1 MRCVSIIFS
10 PFLLIPPP
18 QVASSLSRGY
28 THLLQS
34 SSLPPSL
41 PLSFLWWE
49 HRSTQSSKF
58 EVYSTVLLTAIT
70 VINIRFPVWLINKY
84 ISILSL
90 LKQPN
95 QYPNK
100 SKLFTRQLLHLL
112 RSSQKSRPTI
122 HIAFLFWSSY
132 NFSHSLKHWIP
143 ESFSRARKILISLIS
158 SESSM
163 YIVQFGQ
170 PSRSLADSCWLA
182 QCQEWTECRG
192 KEGQAKNVHVC
203 MISQVNINNLYCIY
217 TVRLAKYLK

>member
-1 MRCVSIIFS
+1 MIDSLQDNRIREYVVKLDQKFQEQDELFYFYCGK
-10 PFLLIPPP
+10 FLE
-18 QVASSLSRGY
+18 R
-28 THLLQS
+28 
-34 SSLPPSL
+34 
-41 PLSFLWWE
+41 
-49 HRSTQSSKF
+49 
-58 EVYSTVLLTAIT
+58 
-70 VINIRFPVWLINKY
+70 
-84 ISILSL
+84 L
-90 LKQPN
+90 LKKI

-132 NFSHSLKHWIP
+132 NFSHSIKHWIP